1 MTYAVEVKRL
11 MDNDEDK
18 LRGFEINTRK
28 IIGLKKFL
36 MESIRSLKLKKNKSF
51 IINSNATVR
60 GKRARARKIT

>member
-18 LRGFEINTRK
+18 LRGFEIHTRK

-36 MESIRSLKLKKNKSF
+36 MESIRSLKLKKIK
-51 IINSNATVR
+51 VL
-60 GKRARARKIT
+60 